1 MKVVKGLELSA
12 HWQGHALQERKTML
26 MENVNVMIG

>member
-12 HWQGHALQERKTML
+12 HWQGGQQRKTML
-26 MENVNVMIG
+26 MENVNVMIS